1 MVDEKG
7 VIHPTHRKIRRGLR
21 ERRPVSPPGCGLA
34 RLLWEGLQPRP
45 TALRTV

>member
-21 ERRPVSPPGCGLA
+21 ERRPGLLPGCGLA
-34 RLLWEGLQPRP
+34 RLLWEGLLPRR
-45 TALRTV
+45 LRYEL